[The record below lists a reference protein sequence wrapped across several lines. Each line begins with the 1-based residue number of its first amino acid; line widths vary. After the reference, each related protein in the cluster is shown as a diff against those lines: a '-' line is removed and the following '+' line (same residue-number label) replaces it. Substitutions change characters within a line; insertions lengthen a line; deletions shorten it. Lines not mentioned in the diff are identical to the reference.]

1 MNGLPI
7 ISPWNSCARKCPF
20 NVQLAFAVA
29 WLTLGA
35 PPGSHQHFTSA
46 FQFPTKAS
54 SALCAGPG
62 VPAAS
67 IFFII
72 SALSASDFPE
82 PDFFS
87 GRSRTAVLPPSSI
100 VCFITFSLSLDLND
114 FCNTRLHFGL
124 PSRLELSSRLGFL
137 QWGVTLTIFR
147 LIISQ

>member
-7 ISPWNSCARKCPF
+7 ISPWNSASKKCPF
-20 NVQLAFAVA
+20 NFQLAFAVP
-29 WLTLGA
+29 WVTFGG

-82 PDFFS
+82 PDFAL
-87 GRSRTAVLPPSSI
+87 GRSRTAVLPASSV
-100 VCFITFSLSLDLND
+100 VCFIIFSFSCFKLSLQYTTCILVYRHSLKYRWDAAAFN
-114 FCNTRLHFGL
+114 GVL
-124 PSRLELSSRLGFL
+124 PYLKQL
-137 QWGVTLTIFR
+137 FR
-147 LIISQ
+147 NA